1 MGSAAGHSP
10 HSCSVKFDESVGGFG
25 WASNVLSNLPQ
36 SALWP
41 RYCFTSIKL
50 NGGEAFPCLISINIQ
65 SHALIRCSS
74 IWETLP
80 QKSNFFWIIKGNC
93 FITKSLFSWIYIGD
107 KFNLP
112 AFIPN
117 WNWLHRCRNPSQ
129 KCSYVPAIALKY
141 ILEDE
146 CGASFAAL
154 NAVRSG
160 YSKCQ
165 YLLGQLCCC
174 CEYVSEGD
182 FLTSWRIATTV
193 EVATKLSRVVRGSVE
208 RWFGGYYWG
217 GCEFEGIWGLAS
229 PLRYK

>member
-1 MGSAAGHSP
+1 MKYLKQYRIPSLSGHKDGILCWRIESLKIIDIGFGNTRINNNFPFLAKFWKVKSSNRLRDSFYRKLGFMGSAAGHSP

-93 FITKSLFSWIYIGD
+93 FII
-107 KFNLP
+107 
-112 AFIPN
+112 
-117 WNWLHRCRNPSQ
+117 NPFFHE
-129 KCSYVPAIALKY
+129 Y
-141 ILEDE
+141 ILGISLI
-146 CGASFAAL
+146 CLPSFQTEIDL
-154 NAVRSG
+154 MS
-160 YSKCQ
+160 
-165 YLLGQLCCC
+165 
-174 CEYVSEGD
+174 
-182 FLTSWRIATTV
+182 
-193 EVATKLSRVVRGSVE
+193 
-208 RWFGGYYWG
+208 
-217 GCEFEGIWGLAS
+217 
-229 PLRYK
+229 